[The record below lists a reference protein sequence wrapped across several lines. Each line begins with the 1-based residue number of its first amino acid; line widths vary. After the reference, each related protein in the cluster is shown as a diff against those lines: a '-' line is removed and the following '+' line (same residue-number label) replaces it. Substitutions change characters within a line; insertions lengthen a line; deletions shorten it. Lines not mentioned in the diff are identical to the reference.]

1 MQVDLN
7 SAEVPRHLRA
17 KTDSISVPPDQ
28 AVGFEDVSAWTN
40 WELRS
45 DASVP
50 VSLYTVNKKGARQLL
65 LRTTDN
71 EKMRITVML
80 ACTADKKL
88 PLYVVLKRKTP
99 PKGEPFSSSMMIRC
113 NEKC

>member
-1 MQVDLN
+1 M
-7 SAEVPRHLRA
+7 
-17 KTDSISVPPDQ
+17 
-28 AVGFEDVSAWTN
+28 
-40 WELRS
+40 
-45 DASVP
+45 P
-50 VSLYTVNKKGARQLL
+50 VYLDMPSLYTVSEKGARQLL

-80 ACTADKKL
+80 VCTADKKL
-88 PLYVVLKRKTP
+88 PLYVVLKRKTII